1 MTGLSNQK
9 RIAAEVLNV
18 GVSRVWLDPDKLTD
32 VANAITREDIRGLI
46 KDGTVKARQAQGV
59 SRGRARG
66 NDVKRKKGHKTGQ
79 GNRKGGKNAR
89 SPRKHLW
96 MRKIRAQRR
105 TLRDLRDDHALD
117 RTTYRR
123 MYRKAKGGE
132 YRSVSVLN
140 SQIEMAIATRRQG

>member
-1 MTGLSNQK
+1 MTSLSNQK

-18 GVSRVWLDPDKLTD
+18 GATRVWLDPDKLTD
-32 VANAITREDIRGLI
+32 IANAITREDIRGLI
-46 KDGTVKARQAQGV
+46 EGGTIKARQAQGI

-89 SPRKHLW
+89 SPKKHLW

-105 TLRDLRDDHALD
+105 TLRELRDNNTLD
-117 RTTYRR
+117 RSMYRR

-132 YRSVSVLN
+132 YRTVSVLN
-140 SQIEMAIATRRQG
+140 SQVEIALAARRKE